1 MALEEK
7 QVLLTIPEKVEEIFM
22 KKIEL
27 LDCTLRDGGYVNDW
41 RFGYTNI
48 VSIFE
53 RLVDANVDIIE
64 VGCLDDRRPFDNDRT
79 IFPDTKSADKIY
91 GSLDKKNAII
101 VGMIDYGTC
110 AIENIAPCEESCL
123 DGIRVIFKKGKMYPA
138 MEFCR
143 QVKALGY
150 KVFSQL
156 VSVTSYTDAE
166 LLELIHLVNDVKP
179 YAVSMVDTYG
189 LMDDEWLL
197 HLYKIL
203 DDNVIEGI
211 QIGFHAHNNFQLGYS
226 NALAFL
232 KYDGRHDVVVDGT
245 LFGMGKSAGNDPI
258 ELVAMTLNSRYGGNY
273 NIDAMLES
281 INESVMDF
289 YKKTPWGYTLFFY
302 LCAKNKCHPNY
313 LTDYEKEENLSV
325 SMIDTLLSTIEPE
338 DKKLLYDKTI
348 GKKFYEKFV
357 GEHCD
362 DGESINE
369 FLDFVGNRKILLIG
383 PGKNIGLQAA
393 EVQKFVKDNTPVVIS
408 INYLPVEVTADCV
421 FITNPKRYH
430 DMTLSLK
437 DERNRAVKKLATTNV
452 TCRNGRFD
460 YVINRSPL
468 LEKDEKII
476 DNSFLMLIKFLNG
489 IGIKEVWCAGFDG
502 YSDREI
508 NYNKPEM
515 EYDFVKREA
524 ISLNSHMKASIAE
537 YRRSMNITFITY
549 SAYDA
554 EEDIHGA
561 AI

>member
-1 MALEEK
+1 
-7 QVLLTIPEKVEEIFM
+7 M
-22 KKIEL
+22 KKIQL

-48 VSIFE
+48 VSMFE

-64 VGCLDDRRPFDNDRT
+64 LGFLDERRPFDIDRT

-91 GSLDKKNAII
+91 GSLDKKNAMV

-110 AIENIAPCEESCL
+110 AIENLSPCNESYL

-150 KVFSQL
+150 KVFAQL
-156 VSVTSYTDAE
+156 VSVNSYTDE
-166 LLELIHLVNDVKP
+166 EMMELIRLVNDVKP

-189 LMDDEWLL
+189 VLDDEWMLHIYKLL
-197 HLYKIL
+197 
-203 DDNVIEGI
+203 DENVDSEIG
-211 QIGFHAHNNFQLGYS
+211 IGFHAHNNFQLGYS

-232 KYDGRHDVVVDGT
+232 RYEGKHDLVVDGT
-245 LFGMGKSAGNDPI
+245 LYGMGKSAGNAPI
-258 ELVAMTLNSRYGGNY
+258 ELVAMTLNKKYGGNY

-281 INESVMDF
+281 INESVMEF
-289 YKKTPWGYTLFFY
+289 YRKTPWGYKTFFY

-325 SMIDTLLSTIEPE
+325 SMIDGLLSTIEPE
-338 DKKLLYDKTI
+338 DKKLLYDKGV
-348 GKKFYEKFV
+348 GKHYYEYFIK
-357 GEHCD
+357 EHVNE
-362 DGESINE
+362 GTAINN
-369 FLDFVGNRKILLIG
+369 FLDFVGNKKILLVG
-383 PGKNIGLQAA
+383 PGKNIGLQAKK
-393 EVQKFVKDNTPVVIS
+393 VQKFVADEKPVIIS
-408 INYLPVEVTADCV
+408 VNYLPKEVTSDCV

-437 DERNRAVKKLATTNV
+437 EDRHTNVKTLATTNV
-452 TCRNGRFD
+452 TCRNGQFD
-460 YVINRSPL
+460 FVINRAPL

-476 DNSFLMLIKFLNG
+476 DNSFLMLIKFLSN
-489 IGIKEVWCAGFDG
+489 IGIKEVHCAGFDG
-502 YSDREI
+502 YSDKEN
-508 NYNKPEM
+508 NYNNPEM

-524 ISLNSHMKASIAE
+524 VSLNSHMKASIAD
-537 YRRSMNITFITY
+537 YRKTMNVTFITY

-554 EEDIHGA
+554 EEDIQGA

>member
-1 MALEEK
+1 
-7 QVLLTIPEKVEEIFM
+7 M
-22 KKIEL
+22 KKIQL

-48 VSIFE
+48 VSMFE

-64 VGCLDDRRPFDNDRT
+64 LGFLDDRRPFDIDRT
-79 IFPDTKSADKIY
+79 IFPDTESADKIY
-91 GSLDKKNAII
+91 GSLDKKNAMVI
-101 VGMIDYGTC
+101 GMIDYGTC
-110 AIENIAPCEESCL
+110 AIENLAPCSESYL

-138 MEFCR
+138 MEYCR

-156 VSVTSYTDAE
+156 VSVTSYTDE
-166 LLELIHLVNDVKP
+166 EMLELIKLVNDVQP

-189 LMDDEWLL
+189 LLNDEWLL

-203 DDNVIEGI
+203 DDNVLPGI
-211 QIGFHAHNNFQLGYS
+211 GIGFHAHNNFQLGYS

-232 KYDGRHDVVVDGT
+232 KYDGKHDVVVDGT
-245 LFGMGKSAGNDPI
+245 LYGMGKSAGNDPI
-258 ELVAMTLNSRYGGNY
+258 ELVAMTLNEKYGGAY
-273 NIDAMLES
+273 NIDAMLEA

-289 YKKTPWGYTLFFY
+289 YRKTPWGYKTFFY

-325 SMIDTLLSTIEPE
+325 SMIDELLSKIEPE
-338 DKKLLYDKTI
+338 DKKLLYDK
-348 GKKFYEKFV
+348 GVGRSYYEAFV
-357 GEHCD
+357 EEHV
-362 DGESINE
+362 NE
-369 FLDFVGNRKILLIG
+369 GVAVNAFLDFVGSRKILLVG
-383 PGKNIGLQAA
+383 PGKNIGLQAKK
-393 EVQKFVKDNTPVVIS
+393 VKKFIEKEHPVIIS
-408 INYLPVEVTADCV
+408 INYLPEEVTSDCV

-430 DMTLSLK
+430 DMTLPLRE
-437 DERNRAVKKLATTNV
+437 ERHANVKKLATTNV
-452 TCRNGRFD
+452 TCRNGKFD
-460 YVINRSPL
+460 FVINRAPL

-476 DNSFLMLIKFLNG
+476 DNSFLMLVKFLHS
-489 IGIKEVWCAGFDG
+489 IGVKEIFCAGFDG
-502 YSDREI
+502 YSDKEN
-508 NYNKPEM
+508 NYNNPEM

-524 ISLNSHMKASIAE
+524 VSLNSHMKASIAE
-537 YRRSMNITFITY
+537 YRSKMDITFITY

>member
-1 MALEEK
+1 
-7 QVLLTIPEKVEEIFM
+7 M
-22 KKIEL
+22 KKIKL

-48 VSIFE
+48 VSMFE

-64 VGCLDDRRPFDNDRT
+64 LGFLDDRRPFDIDRT
-79 IFPDTKSADKIY
+79 IFPDTESADKIY
-91 GSLDKKNAII
+91 GSLDKKDAMAI
-101 VGMIDYGTC
+101 GMIDYGTC
-110 AIENIAPCEESCL
+110 AIENLAPCEESFL

-156 VSVTSYTDAE
+156 VSVTSYTDE
-166 LLELIHLVNDVKP
+166 EMLELIKLVNDVQP

-189 LMDDEWLL
+189 LLDDEWML

-203 DDNVIEGI
+203 DDNVLPGI
-211 QIGFHAHNNFQLGYS
+211 GIGFHTHNNFQLGYS

-232 KYDGRHDVVVDGT
+232 KYEGKHDVVVDGT
-245 LFGMGKSAGNDPI
+245 LYGMGKSAGNDPL
-258 ELVAMTLNSRYGGNY
+258 ELVAMTLNERYGGHY
-273 NIDAMLES
+273 NIDAMLEA

-289 YKKTPWGYTLFFY
+289 YRKTPWGYKTFFY

-325 SMIDTLLSTIEPE
+325 SMIDELLSTIEPE
-338 DKKLLYDKTI
+338 DKKLLYDKGV
-348 GKKFYEKFV
+348 GKSYYEAFV
-357 GEHCD
+357 KEHV
-362 DGESINE
+362 NE
-369 FLDFVGNRKILLIG
+369 GVAVNAFLDFIGSRKILLVG
-383 PGKNIGLQAA
+383 PGKNIALQAKNVQRFA
-393 EVQKFVKDNTPVVIS
+393 EEIQPVIIS
-408 INYLPVEVTADCV
+408 INYLPKEVTADCV

-430 DMTLSLK
+430 DMTLPLRE
-437 DERNRAVKKLATTNV
+437 ERHVAVKKLATTNV

-460 YVINRSPL
+460 FVINRAPL

-476 DNSFLMLIKFLNG
+476 DNSFLMLVKFLHS
-489 IGIKEVWCAGFDG
+489 IGVKEIFCAGFDG
-502 YSDREI
+502 YSDKEN
-508 NYNKPEM
+508 NYNNPEM

-524 ISLNSHMKASIAE
+524 VSLNSHMKASIAE
-537 YRRSMNITFITY
+537 YRTKMDITFITY